1 MSQNVAYIGSRNY
14 PLPYVDEEGNLKLLS
29 NDYTYISLPVLFE
42 GKPEDIQARVTGML
56 WRHLPTRGRLK
67 SFLSDLRRRS
77 KNIDSDQAVSNTF
90 KHRRRAKLTLG
101 MPGSGKTHKSKT
113 LGKMVSP
120 KGAIYVNCKDMDL
133 KSLIVQT
140 VLDTSNIDVEKN
152 AIDARIKMYN
162 KGDKTALSED
172 GIALLKKMFEGALT
186 QDDESRISLDWAEA
200 KNSAMFS
207 SYGGDREFV
216 SLLQQFC
223 KREGI
228 ECTTNINN
236 VGFVEKDGKLIEAL
250 ESGRPIILDEINRGK
265 NQDFLLPYLDFLN
278 GGYESMDIEAA
289 NGRVVHLRKE
299 DIPDTFMLEAIG
311 NPETIEMGIK
321 EKMSEPLKDRF
332 DVEYTEDYT
341 AKDFTDMFCS
351 YATGVP
357 ISVIRDSFDIQTD
370 KELSE
375 VCMFLR
381 TLGLTKEEKNAIPED
396 QKLYL
401 ARAGQF
407 LAAAE
412 IVGNSLYELYQY
424 KKECT
429 DIAKCEDQKLRQH
442 IMDTSFSFRLIE
454 DIFNRVK
461 TYVPQNGDKLS
472 KNPFLQYEF
481 AAPVGQNTLEMRME
495 NQGEAIEKS
504 LKEVVKEIF
513 WTESA
518 NPTLAKP
525 VLGFANNILSRNG
538 IGDEEYF
545 EAKPIEQRRL
555 KDLFTFTSNKGVSEE
570 ALKIQKIICD
580 IIKESHPDLAGRPN
594 DDLMDAEFIE
604 SYMADIRENQSKAPP
619 VIGKIA
625 SVNVSN
631 NSNNKTPF
639 VETAVVETFGL
650 ISSQLAMDDVR
661 EEYDVKNLVNVK
673 SFLATLTINTLSENN
688 LEMIWPKMF
697 AAYEQSTQKDIT
709 NEVIDILSGQSENI
723 LYNSFVFKNENDQK
737 VALDIIQI
745 PVGEKKETLIVGEE
759 IDKVMSVRLKKKG
772 ITYVDRNDANA
783 ATTISNWMTKLDQSA
798 YGNLAQAVKLKLS
811 LPNDTRNDIYIEFMK
826 PFDARNAGNMAHAT
840 TYLSS
845 ELSAQEYGNPQKVE
859 LQTDVFPI
867 VASML
872 KLKGGQNGNC

>member
-29 NDYTYISLPVLFE
+29 NDYTYVSLPVLFE

-56 WRHLPTRGRLK
+56 WRNLPTRGRLR

-77 KNIDSDQAVSNTF
+77 KNIDSDQAVSTTF

-152 AIDARIKMYN
+152 AIDARIMMYN
-162 KGDKTALSED
+162 RGDKKALSEE
-172 GIALLKKMFEGALT
+172 GIDLLKKMFDSALT
-186 QDDESRISLDWAEA
+186 IDEENRISLDWVAA
-200 KNSAMFS
+200 RQSPLFS
-207 SYGGDREFV
+207 SQGGDREFV

-228 ECTTNINN
+228 ECTLTVNN
-236 VGFVEKDGKLIEAL
+236 VGFVEKDGKLVEAL

-289 NGRVVHLRKE
+289 NGRVIHLRKE

-311 NPETIEMGIK
+311 NPETLEMGIK

-332 DVEYTEDYT
+332 DIELTEDYT

-357 ISVIRDSFDIQTD
+357 VSIIRDSFDIQTD
-370 KELSE
+370 EELSK

-381 TLGLTKEEKNAIPED
+381 TLGLTKEEKEAIPED

-412 IVGNSLYELYQY
+412 IVGNCLYELYQY
-424 KKECT
+424 KKECADT
-429 DIAKCEDQKLRQH
+429 SKCEDQKLRQH
-442 IMDTSFSFRLIE
+442 IKDTSFSFRLIE

-472 KNPFLQYEF
+472 ENPFLNYAFE
-481 AAPVGQNTLEMRME
+481 APVGQNTLEMRME
-495 NQGEAIEKS
+495 NQGEAIEKA

-513 WTESA
+513 WTDGA
-518 NPTLAKP
+518 NPILAKP
-525 VLGFANNILSRNG
+525 VLGFANEILSRNG
-538 IGDEEYF
+538 VGEEEYF
-545 EAKPIEQRRL
+545 EAKPIEQKRL
-555 KDLFTFTSNKGVSEE
+555 KDLFTFTANKGVSEE
-570 ALKIQKIICD
+570 ALQIQKIICE
-580 IIKESHPDLAGRPN
+580 IIKENHPDLAGKPN
-594 DDLMDAEFIE
+594 DELMNAEFIE
-604 SYMADIRENQSKAPP
+604 SFMADIRENQTKAPP

-625 SVNVSN
+625 SVNVSG

-639 VETAVVETFGL
+639 VETAVVETLGL
-650 ISSQLAMDDVR
+650 ITGQLAVDDKR
-661 EEYDVKNLVNVK
+661 EEYDVKNLVDAK
-673 SFLATLTINTLSENN
+673 AFLATLTINTLSENN
-688 LEMIWPKMF
+688 METIWPKMF
-697 AAYEQSTQKDIT
+697 ASYEEAVQKDVSK
-709 NEVIDILSGQSENI
+709 EVLDILSGQSKDV
-723 LYNSFVFKNENDQK
+723 LYNSFVFKDENDQK
-737 VALDIIQI
+737 VALDIVQI
-745 PVGEKKETLIVGEE
+745 PVGDKKETLIIGEE
-759 IDKVMSVRLKKKG
+759 IDKVMAVRLKKKG
-772 ITYVDRNDANA
+772 ITYVDRNDATA
-783 ATTISNWMTKLDQSA
+783 ATTIVNWLNKLDQSA
-798 YGNLAQAVKLKLS
+798 YSNLAQAVKLKLS
-811 LPNDTRNDIYIEFMK
+811 LPDDTRSDISREFMR
-826 PFDARNAGNMAHAT
+826 PFDARNAEHMAHAT

-845 ELSAQEYGNPQKVE
+845 ELSAQDYGPSKKVE
-859 LQTDVFPI
+859 MQTDVFPI
-867 VASML
+867 IANML